1 MMQTLSISF
10 REFLQKEKD
19 TLYIFLPTNQ
29 FRLLLFIFFESSAVT
44 KSFLECD
51 YPSFFVQT
59 VLELKKRKWGKRAIW
74 IVAHEEEVEPLIRMG
89 DCLCSLSAVHHAF
102 MPSCYIISVLF

>member
-59 VLELKKRKWGKRAIW
+59 VLELKKRK
-74 IVAHEEEVEPLIRMG
+74 
-89 DCLCSLSAVHHAF
+89 
-102 MPSCYIISVLF
+102 